1 VSIKENA
8 RESRDYRT
16 GFGQTA
22 YKRQLAYQCLGIR
35 PEDVQC
41 MPFFRASLV
50 RIARLMNRPHGTGD
64 QPSTPVC
71 VFECLQYSTDPDAL
85 RVLKLYRS
93 VPASYRKLLPAEAFC
108 QAAAVSPQV
117 VLANIAAGAV
127 WMNASAVAIVAAV
140 MHPSVVAK
148 TIERALQDDGTRE
161 RMMMHKA
168 TGFVPTWGW
177 KGCGI

>member
-8 RESRDYRT
+8 RKSRDYRT

-22 YKRQLAYQCLGIR
+22 YKRQLAYQYLGIR
-35 PEDVQC
+35 AEDVQC

-50 RIARLMNRPHGTGD
+50 RIARLLNRPHGTND
-64 QPSTPVC
+64 QPSTLVC
-71 VFECLQYSTDPDAL
+71 VFECLQYSTDPDVL

-93 VPASYRKLLPAEAFC
+93 VPASYRKLLRAEAFC
-108 QAAAVSPQV
+108 RAAGVSPQV

-127 WMNASAVAIVAAV
+127 WMNASAAAIVAAV

-148 TIERALQDDGTRE
+148 TVERALQDDGVEE
-161 RMMMHKA
+161 RMMLHRA
-168 TGFVPTWGW
+168 VGFIP
-177 KGCGI
+177 